1 MIKTY
6 FSTNQDLDLRE
17 LQNKKNLCSKLQIDF
32 KNLKYMKQVHSN
44 DVQISTLNQTTYECD
59 ALITDQKDITL
70 LVLVADCIPILFYDE
85 KKGVIAVAH
94 AGRNGTFLKIAQKTI
109 KKMISVFKCDPQ
121 NIKVALGPSIQKCCY
136 EVDNSMCEIVIKNFG
151 QEFVFN
157 KNIDLQGINK
167 QQILDLGINEKN
179 ISISEICT
187 KCTGTNYYS
196 YRNDPNCGR
205 FGGLI
210 TKK

>member
-17 LQNKKNLCSKLQIDF
+17 LQTKKNLCSKLQIDF
-32 KNLKYMKQVHSN
+32 QNLKYMRQVHSN
-44 DVQISTLNQTTYECD
+44 DVQIVILEQTTYECD
-59 ALITDQKDITL
+59 ALITDQNDIAL

-85 KKGVIAVAH
+85 KEGVIAVAH

-109 KKMISVFKCDPQ
+109 EKMISVFKCDPQ
-121 NIKVALGPSIQKCCY
+121 NIKIELGPSIQKCCY
-136 EVDNSMCEIVIKNFG
+136 EVDSSMCEIVVKNFG
-151 QEFVFN
+151 KKFVVDN
-157 KNIDLQGINK
+157 NIDLQGINK
-167 QQILDLGINEKN
+167 QQILDLGIKKDN

-187 KCTGTNYYS
+187 KCNGKDYYS

-205 FGGLI
+205 FGAII